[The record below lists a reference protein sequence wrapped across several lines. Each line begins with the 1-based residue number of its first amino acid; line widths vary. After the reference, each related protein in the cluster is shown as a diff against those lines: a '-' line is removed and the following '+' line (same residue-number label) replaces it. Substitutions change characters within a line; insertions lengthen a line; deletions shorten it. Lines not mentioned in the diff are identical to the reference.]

1 MATTDKHP
9 PRNPERRQTY
19 KRVKPLGENIFG
31 APYLT
36 AEGSKRVKPGDPNT
50 TGAKVQGASETLRQ
64 RWDREED
71 ERREELQSFLSEAR
85 DKMFKRGWMTSRELR
100 LMQNLGVKRPRI

>member
-9 PRNPERRQTY
+9 PRNSERRQTH

-50 TGAKVQGASETLRQ
+50 TGAKVQEASETLRQ
-64 RWDREED
+64 RWIREED
-71 ERREELQSFLSEAR
+71 EQREKLESFLSDAR
-85 DKMFKRGWMTSRELR
+85 RQMLKRGWMTSTELR
-100 LMQNLGVKRPRI
+100 LMKRLKGKRQKV